1 MNERNEQF
9 EWIGVSELARRKNV
23 STQLIYLQIK
33 EGLYETTEFARGSMK
48 GYLIKVPKDESKD

>member
-1 MNERNEQF
+1 MTNHSDKY

-33 EGLYETTEFARGSMK
+33 EGVYETTEFARGSMK
-48 GYLIKVPKDESKD
+48 GYLIKVPKNESKD